1 MIENLFIGPRT
12 RSIHLNAPMLN
23 EREQY
28 LAHML
33 ARGVSRTR
41 IKIVA
46 SMLLNVIRLID
57 LRGPRIVEMDEIKQ
71 AAMRWAVDMEHHPRR
86 KPGRSSERLF
96 VYLALKWLR
105 HSNLVN
111 IPEVLPRPADI
122 VVRDFVSYLSES
134 GYAAPTLR
142 SYVSRVRDFIRWLSS
157 HHKELSAIKPREI
170 DDFLALKRSEGCMP
184 RSIESF
190 CSAFHVFFR
199 YTELRGL
206 TSPRL
211 YRVIR
216 RPRISRFSPQRRRIP
231 WKVARQLLK
240 TTDPSNP
247 ADLRARAML
256 FLCAIYGL
264 RASEVV
270 NLTLEDFDWRNET
283 FIVRRAKCGRIQQ
296 YPIQFEVGEAI
307 LEYLR
312 RGRSGSPS
320 RNIFLTLKPP
330 YRPVRAATLWTVI
343 ERRIRLL
350 GLDETPFGPHAL
362 RHACATE
369 LLRRGSSL
377 QEIADLLGH
386 RNLKS
391 VSIYAKQDERT
402 LRQIADF
409 SLRGVI

>member
-1 MIENLFIGPRT
+1 MVENLFTKSRT

-33 ARGVSRTR
+33 ARGVSRER
-41 IKIVA
+41 IKVVA

-57 LRGPRIVEMDEIKQ
+57 LRDPRIVEMEEINQ
-71 AAMRWAVDMEHHPRR
+71 AATRWAVDLEHHMRR
-86 KPGRSSERLF
+86 KAGRNTERLF

-105 HSNLVN
+105 HSNLIAV
-111 IPEVLPRPADI
+111 PEIQPTPTDI
-122 VVRDFVSYLSES
+122 VVHEFVSYLSES

-142 SYVSRVRDFIRWLSS
+142 SYGSRVRDFIRWLSS
-157 HHKELSAIKPREI
+157 HHKELSAVKPQEV
-170 DDFLALKRSEGCMP
+170 DDFLTLKRSEGCMP

-190 CSAFHVFFR
+190 CSAFHAFFR

-206 TSPRL
+206 TSARI
-211 YRVIR
+211 YRVIM
-216 RPRISRFSPQRRRIP
+216 RPRVSKFSPQRRRIP

-240 TTDPSNP
+240 TPDPRSP
-247 ADLRARAML
+247 ADLRATAML

-270 NLTLEDFDWRNET
+270 NLTLGDFDWRNET

-312 RGRSGSPS
+312 RGRSRSPS

-330 YRPVRAATLWTVI
+330 YRPVGAATLWTII
-343 ERRIRLL
+343 EGRIRRL
-350 GLDETPFGPHAL
+350 GLEESPFGPHAL

-391 VSIYAKQDERT
+391 VSIYAKQDVRT

-409 SLRGVI
+409 SLRGVM